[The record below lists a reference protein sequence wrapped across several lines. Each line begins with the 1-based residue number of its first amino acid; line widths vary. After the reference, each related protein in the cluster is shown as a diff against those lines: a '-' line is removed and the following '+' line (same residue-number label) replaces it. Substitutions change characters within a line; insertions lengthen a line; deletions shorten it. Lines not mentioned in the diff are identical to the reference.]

1 MRNGRTAGQAR
12 EHCVDELGLDESV
25 LAAVPSLVL
34 YYNYLEDL
42 ARAGFTNTAPL
53 KLDCIFVHT
62 IPVLDASGQ
71 SLCRPVLEITCDGE
85 LVEIPGRYASVKDE
99 KHACFRPADEIM
111 PFEGLHAVLY
121 GDVVITCYHVHL
133 VITSKRIDGAAGRHA
148 VDLAKM
154 SDRVPIVRI
163 CFHVGFLQGGGQML
177 RIKKADLDFAADAPD
192 SVTLMRAQNTPM
204 ALQKDFKIDL
214 IFSTVPKFPLPPCA
228 LPRALPLAAR

>member
-1 MRNGRTAGQAR
+1 MRHGRTAGQAR
-12 EHCVDELGLDESV
+12 QHCVEELGLDESV

-85 LVEIPGRYASVKDE
+85 LVEIPGRYASVEDE
-99 KHACFRPADEIM
+99 KHACFRSADEIM
-111 PFEGLHAVLY
+111 TFEGLHAVLY

-133 VITSKRIDGAAGRHA
+133 LPPKRMDGAAGKHA
-148 VDLAKM
+148 ADLAKM
-154 SDRVPIVRI
+154 SDRVPIFRI
-163 CFHVGFLQGGGQML
+163 CFHVGFLQGGGQMQ

-192 SVTLMRAQNTPM
+192 SVTLMRAQKTPM

-214 IFSTVPKFPLPPCA
+214 IFSTVPKFPLLPCA
-228 LPRALPLAAR
+228 LPRALPPAAR

>member
-1 MRNGRTAGQAR
+1 VRHGRTAGQAR
-12 EHCVDELGLDESV
+12 EHCVEELGLDESV

-62 IPVLDASGQ
+62 IPVLDAPGQ

-85 LVEIPGRYASVKDE
+85 LVEIPGRYASVEDE
-99 KHACFRPADEIM
+99 KHACFRSADEIM

-133 VITSKRIDGAAGRHA
+133 LPPKRMDGAVGKHA
-148 VDLAKM
+148 ADLAKM
-154 SDRVPIVRI
+154 SDRVPIFRI
-163 CFHVGFLQGGGQML
+163 CFHVGFLQGGGQMQ

-192 SVTLMRAQNTPM
+192 SVTLMRAQKTPM

-214 IFSTVPKFPLPPCA
+214 IFSTVPKFPLLPCA
-228 LPRALPLAAR
+228 LPRALPPAAR

>member
-1 MRNGRTAGQAR
+1 MRHGRTAGQAR
-12 EHCVDELGLDESV
+12 EHCVWELKLDESV

-85 LVEIPGRYASVKDE
+85 LVEIPGRYASVEDE
-99 KHACFRPADEIM
+99 KHACFRSADEIM

-133 VITSKRIDGAAGRHA
+133 LPPKRMDGAAGKHA
-148 VDLAKM
+148 ADLAKM
-154 SDRVPIVRI
+154 SDRVPIFRI
-163 CFHVGFLQGGGQML
+163 CFHVGFLQGGGQMQ

-192 SVTLMRAQNTPM
+192 SVTLMRAQKTPM

-214 IFSTVPKFPLPPCA
+214 IFSTVPKFPLLPCA
-228 LPRALPLAAR
+228 LPRALPPAAR